1 MSESNPEH
9 IVGYICDQVEHHRK
23 FSYQEEVRQLLKR
36 HRIAL
41 DGVIFGNNVPRF
53 GRHFRAISWRRL
65 PMAEAR
71 LKPWAVLFSPFGQSK
86 MSKFQASLA
95 LKLTPMDSRRKL
107 GTSSSWNFCGLGA
120 LRVARDLGSLQS
132 QSAHQPFLAE
142 KENIDALLQGRC

>member
-1 MSESNPEH
+1 MSESNLEH

-41 DGVIFGNNVPRF
+41 DGVIFDNNVPRF

-65 PMAEAR
+65 PMAEA
-71 LKPWAVLFSPFGQSK
+71 LGCSVFAFGQSK